1 MGRKTI
7 IWPYSEKWTF
17 QKWQLNHKKALE
29 KRAYLQQKD
38 LPGSLTWKFI
48 YKSLDK
54 ITNSTEWGYKLAK
67 NRLEPVMT
75 EQVSLVFGKLFRSI
89 LKIFYSKNKSSGFK
103 YL

>member
-17 QKWQLNHKKALE
+17 QKLQLNHKKALE

-48 YKSLDK
+48 YKSLDT
-54 ITNSTEWGYKLAK
+54 ITNSTEWVYKLAK

-89 LKIFYSKNKSSGFK
+89 LKIFYSENKSSGFK